1 MFYSKTLSE
10 WIPDR
15 QSSVLVVAGG
25 PNDRDVFHALG
36 FSRVALSNLDPPSD
50 HRDFHPYTWSRQNVE
65 SLGFGDGE
73 YDYVVVHAGL
83 HHCHSPHRGL
93 LEMYRVARKA
103 VIMVEPFDNQVT
115 RIMMRL
121 GLAQTYENTVVCGNK
136 GAGGGVNNSTIPN
149 YVYRFTEREIE
160 KTIQSFSPIARHR
173 LTFAYGYDQP
183 GSEFIGGKGIKHA
196 LVRILMPGYKLFVRL
211 FPKQGNL
218 FAARIEKPQLPSDL
232 LPWLE
237 LQGGVVQ
244 AKGL

>member
-1 MFYSKTLSE
+1 MFYRKTLSK

-36 FSRVALSNLDPPSD
+36 FSRVTLSNLEPPSD
-50 HRDFHPYTWSRQNVE
+50 QGAFHPYPWSRQNVE
-65 SLGFGDGE
+65 ALGFGADE

-103 VIMVEPFDNQVT
+103 LIMVEPPDNLTV

-121 GLAQTYENTVVCGNK
+121 GLAQTYENTVVCDNK

-160 KTIQSFSPIARHR
+160 KTIQSFAPIARHR

-183 GSEFIGGKGIKHA
+183 GSEFIGGKDIKYA
-196 LVRILMPGYKLFVRL
+196 VVRTLMPFYTFFVRC

-218 FAARIEKPQLPSDL
+218 FAARIEKPQVPSDL
-232 LPWLE
+232 LPWLQ
-237 LQGGVVQ
+237 LKAGIVQ
-244 AKGL
+244 AKGS